1 MPPPR
6 RLWCSCIIIGYLAGD
21 DALKE
26 ACPRII
32 EQAGRGELEI
42 VVSAVA
48 MAEVAYLK
56 GVPVEDSEARIQ
68 EFFSRDYIVPIAI
81 DPIVARAARGYIR
94 GHTLK
99 PLDAIHLATAEV
111 WRIPTLETT
120 DPDLLKLD
128 GRVGDPR
135 ITIRR
140 PLYEGQGSFFC

>member
-1 MPPPR
+1 M
-6 RLWCSCIIIGYLAGD
+6 
-21 DALKE
+21 
-26 ACPRII
+26 
-32 EQAGRGELEI
+32 
-42 VVSAVA
+42 VSAVA

-56 GVPVEDSEARIQ
+56 GIPVEGAEARIQ

-81 DPIVARAARGYIR
+81 DSIVARAARGYIR
-94 GHTLK
+94 QHVLK

-128 GRVGDPR
+128 GQVGNPR

-140 PLYEGQGSFFC
+140 PLYEGQGTFFR